1 MVMIAHVVLP
11 RSVSTDELIEARC
24 VWGKQ
29 VCAMNGCQVDSH
41 YRAQYARKIIHK
53 QIALFHQPTVVEF
66 FKLIYK
72 KNKLW
77 RSVVFQTLQA
87 VQAIQII
94 HYASD
99 WSEKWKPLHSSGAL
113 TTLTTCSSLPEKK
126 QKTPNSVWFHVFNPN
141 AALMLATFQLF
152 HFPLHIGTS

>member
-72 KNKLW
+72 KKKLW

-113 TTLTTCSSLPEKK
+113 TDFNT
-126 QKTPNSVWFHVFNPN
+126 HV
-141 AALMLATFQLF
+141 T
-152 HFPLHIGTS
+152 